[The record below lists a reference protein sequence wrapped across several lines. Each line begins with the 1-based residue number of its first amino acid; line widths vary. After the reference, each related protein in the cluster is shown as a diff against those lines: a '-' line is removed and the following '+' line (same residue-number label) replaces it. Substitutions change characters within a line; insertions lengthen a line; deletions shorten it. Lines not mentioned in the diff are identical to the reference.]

1 VEWSFPV
8 SVFPALLI
16 KTRSAILPMGTY
28 PKEMKSVHERDIST
42 PMFIIALFTIAKQW
56 KYKCSSMDE
65 WIKKKMWTMHTV
77 ECS

>member
-1 VEWSFPV
+1 
-8 SVFPALLI
+8 
-16 KTRSAILPMGTY
+16 MGTY